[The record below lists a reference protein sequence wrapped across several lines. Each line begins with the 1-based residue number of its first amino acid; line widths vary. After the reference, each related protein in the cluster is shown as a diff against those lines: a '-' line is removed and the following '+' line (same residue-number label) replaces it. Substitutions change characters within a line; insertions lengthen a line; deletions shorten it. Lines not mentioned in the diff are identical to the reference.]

1 MSSAPARLAGLAR
14 RKGSIAAGRDAD
26 LVLFDPTAVWTV
38 DPHQLYHRH
47 AVTPYA
53 GMTLTGQVRT
63 TFLRGQIVY
72 DTRVGTG
79 APRGKLLTGQ
89 RARVE

>member
-1 MSSAPARLAGLAR
+1 MDS
-14 RKGSIAAGRDAD
+14 
-26 LVLFDPTAVWTV
+26 
-38 DPHQLYHRH
+38 HHLYHRH
-47 AVTPYA
+47 ALTPYE

-72 DTRVGTG
+72 DARVGTG